1 MQRQTVLYWLGKC
14 YKSILI
20 NAMTALTLNLHS
32 AIELTDERFEQICH
46 SNRDLRFE
54 RTSTGELVVM
64 SPAGSETGRQ
74 NLGLSGQL
82 WLWNRQVRLGVTF
95 DSSAGFTLRN
105 GAIRSP
111 DLSWIKQE
119 RWDSLNTAQK
129 RKFAPICPD
138 FVVELCS
145 PSDRLTDVQIKMQEY
160 LDNGTFLGW
169 LIDPETRT
177 VEIYRPNQMVEVKN
191 APNSLS
197 GEDVLPGFELDL
209 QELWA

>member
-1 MQRQTVLYWLGKC
+1 
-14 YKSILI
+14 
-20 NAMTALTLNLHS
+20 MTALTLNLHS

-82 WLWNRQVRLGVTF
+82 WLWNRQFRLGVTF
-95 DSSAGFTLRN
+95 DSSAGFTLPN
-105 GAIRSP
+105 EAIRSP
-111 DLSWIKQE
+111 DASWIKQE
-119 RWDSLNTAQK
+119 RWDTLNTAQK

-145 PSDRLTDVQIKMQEY
+145 PSDRLIDVQNKMQEY
-160 LDNGTFLGW
+160 LDNGTRLGW
-169 LIDPETRT
+169 LIDPETRQ
-177 VEIYRPNQMVEVKN
+177 VEIYRQNKAIEMQS
-191 APNSLS
+191 APTSLL
-197 GEDVLPGFELDL
+197 GEDILPGFELDL
-209 QELWA
+209 QEIWA

>member
-1 MQRQTVLYWLGKC
+1 
-14 YKSILI
+14 
-20 NAMTALTLNLHS
+20 MTALTLNLPS
-32 AIELTDERFEQICH
+32 AMELTDERFEQICH

-54 RTSTGELVVM
+54 RTSTRELVVM

-95 DSSAGFTLRN
+95 DSSAGFTLPN

-111 DLSWIKQE
+111 DASWITQE
-119 RWDSLNTAQK
+119 RWNSLDTSQK

-138 FVVELCS
+138 LVLELCS
-145 PSDRLTDVQIKMQEY
+145 PSDRLTELQTKMQEY
-160 LDNGTFLGW
+160 LDNGTRLGW
-169 LIDPETRT
+169 LIDPETRQ
-177 VEIYRPNQMVEVKN
+177 VEIYRQNQTIEFLS
-191 APNSLS
+191 APNSLF

-209 QELWA
+209 QDIWA

>member
-1 MQRQTVLYWLGKC
+1 
-14 YKSILI
+14 
-20 NAMTALTLNLHS
+20 MTALTLNLHN
-32 AIELTDERFEQICH
+32 AIELTDERFEQICQ

-64 SPAGSETGRQ
+64 SPAGSDTGRQ
-74 NLGLSGQL
+74 NSGLSGQL
-82 WLWNRQVRLGVTF
+82 WLWNRQVRLGVSF
-95 DSSAGFTLRN
+95 DSSAGFTLPN

-119 RWDSLNTAQK
+119 RWDTLNASQK

-145 PSDRLTDVQIKMQEY
+145 KSDRLIDVQIKMQEY
-160 LDNGTFLGW
+160 LDNGALLGW
-169 LIDPETRT
+169 LIDPESKSAQ
-177 VEIYRPNQMVEVKN
+177 IYRQNQRVEVQN

-197 GEDVLPGFELDL
+197 GEDILPGFELDL
-209 QELWA
+209 QEIWA

>member
-1 MQRQTVLYWLGKC
+1 
-14 YKSILI
+14 
-20 NAMTALTLNLHS
+20 MTALTLNLHS
-32 AIELTDERFEQICH
+32 AIELTDERFEQICQ

-64 SPAGSETGRQ
+64 SPAGSDTGRQ

-82 WLWNRQVRLGVTF
+82 WLWNRQVRLGVGF
-95 DSSAGFTLRN
+95 DSSAGFTLPN

-111 DLSWIKQE
+111 DTSWIKQE
-119 RWDSLNTAQK
+119 RWDTLNASQK

-145 PSDRLTDVQIKMQEY
+145 PSDRLVEVQTKMQEY
-160 LDNGTFLGW
+160 LDNGTCLGW
-169 LIDPETRT
+169 LIDPESKSAQ
-177 VEIYRPNQMVEVKN
+177 IYRQNQRVEVQN

-197 GEDVLPGFELDL
+197 GEDILPGFELDL
-209 QELWA
+209 QEIWA

>member
-1 MQRQTVLYWLGKC
+1 
-14 YKSILI
+14 
-20 NAMTALTLNLHS
+20 MTALTLNLHN
-32 AIELTDERFEQICH
+32 AIELTDERFEQICQ

-64 SPAGSETGRQ
+64 SPAGSDTGRQ
-74 NLGLSGQL
+74 NSGLSGQL
-82 WLWNRQVRLGVTF
+82 WLWNRQVRLGVSF
-95 DSSAGFTLRN
+95 DSSAGFTLPN

-119 RWDSLNTAQK
+119 RWDTLNASQK

-145 PSDRLTDVQIKMQEY
+145 KSDRLIDIQIKMQEY
-160 LDNGTFLGW
+160 LDNGTRLGW
-169 LIDPETRT
+169 LIDPESKSAQ
-177 VEIYRPNQMVEVKN
+177 IYRQNQRVEVQN

-197 GEDVLPGFELDL
+197 GEDILPGFELDL
-209 QELWA
+209 QEIWA

>member
-1 MQRQTVLYWLGKC
+1 
-14 YKSILI
+14 
-20 NAMTALTLNLHS
+20 MTALTLNLHS

-64 SPAGSETGRQ
+64 SPAGSDTGKQ
-74 NLGLSGQL
+74 NSGLNGQL
-82 WLWNRQVRLGVTF
+82 WLWNRQIRLGVTF
-95 DSSAGFTLRN
+95 DSSAGFTLPN

-111 DLSWIKQE
+111 DASWIKQE
-119 RWDSLNTAQK
+119 RWDSLNTTQK

-145 PSDRLTDVQIKMQEY
+145 PSDRLTDIQTKMQEY
-160 LDNGTFLGW
+160 LDNGTLLGW

-177 VEIYRPNQMVEVKN
+177 VEIYRPNQIVEVKN
-191 APNSLS
+191 APTSLF
-197 GEDVLPGFELDL
+197 GEDILPGFKLDL
-209 QELWA
+209 QDIWG

>member
-1 MQRQTVLYWLGKC
+1 
-14 YKSILI
+14 
-20 NAMTALTLNLHS
+20 MTALTLNLHA
-32 AIELTDERFEQICH
+32 AIELTDERFEQICY

-82 WLWNRQVRLGVTF
+82 WLWNRQARLGVTF
-95 DSSAGFTLRN
+95 DSSAGFTLPN

-111 DLSWIKQE
+111 DASWIKQE
-119 RWDSLNTAQK
+119 RWNVLNTSQK

-138 FVVELCS
+138 FVLELCS
-145 PSDRLTDVQIKMQEY
+145 PSDRLIDVQTKMQEY
-160 LDNGTFLGW
+160 LDNGTRLGW
-169 LIDPETRT
+169 LIAPETRQ
-177 VEIYRPNQMVEVKN
+177 VEIYRPNQTLEVQNK
-191 APNSLS
+191 PTSLF

-209 QELWA
+209 QDIWA